1 MRKFLV
7 VLLIA
12 AIACIEVAVTETV
25 QDVEMKSFIRKVVD
39 GVKNVIGHVRKAVNW
54 VKQTPIW
61 PVIRQVGVHVGRT
74 VLTGVCSRFVNPAT
88 CQGVVNSFIH

>member
-12 AIACIEVAVTETV
+12 AIACTEVAVTETV

-39 GVKNVIGHVRKAVNW
+39 GVKNVIGHVRNKHYY
-54 VKQTPIW
+54 KCHYYQ
-61 PVIRQVGVHVGRT
+61 
-74 VLTGVCSRFVNPAT
+74 SRKHLYLDT
-88 CQGVVNSFIH
+88 DGKHIHLRRYLSHDAKYRI